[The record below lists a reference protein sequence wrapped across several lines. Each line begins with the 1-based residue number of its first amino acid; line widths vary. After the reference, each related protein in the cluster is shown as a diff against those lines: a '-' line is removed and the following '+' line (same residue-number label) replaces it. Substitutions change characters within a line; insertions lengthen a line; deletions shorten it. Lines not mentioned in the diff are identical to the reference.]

1 VSIEP
6 ARFRQKNRCYASPVP
21 DKLPNSGSWALG
33 GTLSAGEAKWSLAI
47 ISASFDV
54 LTFWSLMP
62 ALICG
67 SVAYDTIMVF
77 HGRFGTHILPDQ
89 IHILNVSF
97 LVPDMRRE
105 FGGTAGNIAYNLRL
119 LGGEP
124 VVMATVGDDFGPYR
138 ERFDQLG
145 ISRKHIREIPGTF
158 VPQAF
163 ITTDLDANQI
173 TAFHPGAM
181 SSSYLNKV
189 SDASDITIGILAPDS
204 RDGMLQHAEQFHD
217 AKIPFI
223 FDPGQ
228 AMPIFNGDELRH
240 FIELADYVAVN
251 DYEARILEDQI
262 GEPIEKL
269 ATRVRAFFVTK
280 GAEGS
285 VVYAD
290 GQQIAIP
297 SVKENRRVDPTGCG
311 DAYRSG
317 LLYGIERGWSW
328 EKIARLANTMGSIK
342 IEVRGPQGH
351 SPTRE
356 EIAQRYESAFDES
369 LWG

>member
-1 VSIEP
+1 
-6 ARFRQKNRCYASPVP
+6 
-21 DKLPNSGSWALG
+21 
-33 GTLSAGEAKWSLAI
+33 
-47 ISASFDV
+47 
-54 LTFWSLMP
+54 MP

-77 HGRFGTHILPDQ
+77 HGQFGEHILPDQ
-89 IHILNVSF
+89 IHILNVAF

-105 FGGTAGNIAYNLRL
+105 FGGTAGNIAYNLKL
-119 LGGEP
+119 LGDEP

-145 ISRKHIREIPGTF
+145 IGRTHVREIPGTF
-158 VPQAF
+158 MPQAF

-181 SSSYLNKV
+181 SSSYVNKV
-189 SDASDITIGILAPDS
+189 GDAKGITLGILAPDS

-217 AKIPFI
+217 LRIPFI

-228 AMPIFNGDELRH
+228 AMSVFNGDELRH

-251 DYEARILEDQI
+251 DYEARILEERT
-262 GEPIEKL
+262 GEPISKL
-269 ATRVRAFFVTK
+269 TERVKAFFVTK

-285 VVYAD
+285 VIYAD
-290 GQQIAIP
+290 GQQIFIP

-317 LLYGIERGWSW
+317 LLYGIERNWAW
-328 EKIARLANTMGSIK
+328 ERVGRLANTIGSLK
-342 IEVRGPQGH
+342 IEFRGPQGH
-351 SPTRE
+351 QPTRD
-356 EIAQRYESAFDES
+356 EIASRYQAAFDEA
-369 LWG
+369 LW

>member
-1 VSIEP
+1 
-6 ARFRQKNRCYASPVP
+6 
-21 DKLPNSGSWALG
+21 
-33 GTLSAGEAKWSLAI
+33 
-47 ISASFDV
+47 
-54 LTFWSLMP
+54 MP

-77 HGRFGTHILPDQ
+77 HGQFGEHILPDQ
-89 IHILNVSF
+89 IHILNVAF

-105 FGGTAGNIAYNLRL
+105 FGGTAGNIAYNLKL
-119 LGGEP
+119 LGDEP

-145 ISRKHIREIPGTF
+145 IGRTHVREIPGTF
-158 VPQAF
+158 MPQAF

-181 SSSYLNKV
+181 SSSYVNKV
-189 SDASDITIGILAPDS
+189 GDAKSITLGILAPDS

-217 AKIPFI
+217 LRIPFI

-228 AMPIFNGDELRH
+228 AMSVFNGDELRH

-251 DYEARILEDQI
+251 DYEARILEERT
-262 GEPIEKL
+262 GEPISKL
-269 ATRVRAFFVTK
+269 TERVKAFFVTK

-285 VVYAD
+285 VIYAD
-290 GQQIAIP
+290 GQQIFIP

-317 LLYGIERGWSW
+317 LLYGIERNWAW
-328 EKIARLANTMGSIK
+328 ERVGRLANTIGSLK
-342 IEVRGPQGH
+342 IEYRGPQGH
-351 SPTRE
+351 QPTRDQ
-356 EIAQRYESAFDES
+356 IASRYQAAFDEA
-369 LWG
+369 LW

>member
-1 VSIEP
+1 
-6 ARFRQKNRCYASPVP
+6 
-21 DKLPNSGSWALG
+21 
-33 GTLSAGEAKWSLAI
+33 
-47 ISASFDV
+47 
-54 LTFWSLMP
+54 MP

-77 HGRFGTHILPDQ
+77 HGQFGEHILPDQ
-89 IHILNVSF
+89 IHILNVAF

-105 FGGTAGNIAYNLRL
+105 FGGTAGNIAYNLKL
-119 LGGEP
+119 LGDEP

-145 ISRKHIREIPGTF
+145 IGRTHVREIPGTF
-158 VPQAF
+158 MPQAF

-181 SSSYLNKV
+181 SSSYVNKV
-189 SDASDITIGILAPDS
+189 GDAKGITLGILAPDS

-217 AKIPFI
+217 LRIPFI

-228 AMPIFNGDELRH
+228 AMSVFNGDELRH

-251 DYEARILEDQI
+251 DYEARILEERT
-262 GEPIEKL
+262 GEPISKL
-269 ATRVRAFFVTK
+269 TERVKAFFVTK

-285 VVYAD
+285 VIYAD
-290 GQQIAIP
+290 GQQIFIP

-317 LLYGIERGWSW
+317 LLYGIERNWAW
-328 EKIARLANTMGSIK
+328 ERVGRLANTMGSLK
-342 IEVRGPQGH
+342 IEYRGPQGH
-351 SPTRE
+351 QPTRDQ
-356 EIAQRYESAFDES
+356 IASRYQAAFDEA
-369 LWG
+369 LW

>member
-1 VSIEP
+1 
-6 ARFRQKNRCYASPVP
+6 
-21 DKLPNSGSWALG
+21 
-33 GTLSAGEAKWSLAI
+33 
-47 ISASFDV
+47 
-54 LTFWSLMP
+54 MP

-77 HGRFGTHILPDQ
+77 HGQFGEHILPDQ
-89 IHILNVSF
+89 IHILNVAF

-105 FGGTAGNIAYNLRL
+105 FGGTAGNIAYNLKL
-119 LGGEP
+119 LGDEP

-145 ISRKHIREIPGTF
+145 IGRTHVREIPGTF
-158 VPQAF
+158 MPQAF

-181 SSSYLNKV
+181 SSSYVNKV
-189 SDASDITIGILAPDS
+189 GDAKGITLGILAPDS

-217 AKIPFI
+217 LRIPFI

-228 AMPIFNGDELRH
+228 AMSVFNGDELRH

-251 DYEARILEDQI
+251 DYEARILEERT
-262 GEPIEKL
+262 GEPISKL
-269 ATRVRAFFVTK
+269 TERVKAFFVTK

-285 VVYAD
+285 VIYAD
-290 GQQIAIP
+290 GQQIFIP

-317 LLYGIERGWSW
+317 LLYGIERNWAW
-328 EKIARLANTMGSIK
+328 ERVGRLANTIGSLK
-342 IEVRGPQGH
+342 IEYRGPQGH
-351 SPTRE
+351 QPTRDQ
-356 EIAQRYESAFDES
+356 IASRYQAAFDEV
-369 LWG
+369 LW

>member
-1 VSIEP
+1 
-6 ARFRQKNRCYASPVP
+6 
-21 DKLPNSGSWALG
+21 
-33 GTLSAGEAKWSLAI
+33 
-47 ISASFDV
+47 
-54 LTFWSLMP
+54 MP

-77 HGRFGTHILPDQ
+77 HGQFGEHILPDQ
-89 IHILNVSF
+89 IHILNVAF

-105 FGGTAGNIAYNLRL
+105 FGGTAGNIAYNLKL
-119 LGGEP
+119 LGDEP
-124 VVMATVGDDFGPYR
+124 VVMATVGDDFSPYR

-145 ISRKHIREIPGTF
+145 IGRTHVREIPGTF
-158 VPQAF
+158 MPQAF

-181 SSSYLNKV
+181 SSSYVNKV
-189 SDASDITIGILAPDS
+189 GDAKGITLGILAPDS

-217 AKIPFI
+217 LRIPFI

-228 AMPIFNGDELRH
+228 AMSVFNGDELRH

-251 DYEARILEDQI
+251 DYEARILEERT
-262 GEPIEKL
+262 GEPISKL
-269 ATRVRAFFVTK
+269 TERVKAFFVTK

-285 VVYAD
+285 VIYAD
-290 GQQIAIP
+290 GQQIFIP

-317 LLYGIERGWSW
+317 LLYGIERNWAW
-328 EKIARLANTMGSIK
+328 ERVGRLANTIGSLK
-342 IEVRGPQGH
+342 IEFRGPQGH
-351 SPTRE
+351 QPTRDQ
-356 EIAQRYESAFDES
+356 IASRYQTAFDEA
-369 LWG
+369 LW

>member
-1 VSIEP
+1 
-6 ARFRQKNRCYASPVP
+6 
-21 DKLPNSGSWALG
+21 
-33 GTLSAGEAKWSLAI
+33 
-47 ISASFDV
+47 
-54 LTFWSLMP
+54 MP

-77 HGRFGTHILPDQ
+77 HGQFGEHILPDQ
-89 IHILNVSF
+89 IHILNVAF

-105 FGGTAGNIAYNLRL
+105 FGGTAGNIAYNLKL
-119 LGGEP
+119 LGDEP

-145 ISRKHIREIPGTF
+145 IARTHVREIPGTF
-158 VPQAF
+158 MPQAF

-181 SSSYLNKV
+181 SSSYVNKV
-189 SDASDITIGILAPDS
+189 GDAKGITLGILAPDS

-217 AKIPFI
+217 LRIPFI

-228 AMPIFNGDELRH
+228 AMSVFNGDELRH

-251 DYEARILEDQI
+251 DYEARILEERT
-262 GEPIEKL
+262 GEPISKL
-269 ATRVRAFFVTK
+269 TERVKAFFVTK

-285 VVYAD
+285 VIYAD
-290 GQQIAIP
+290 GQQIFIP

-317 LLYGIERGWSW
+317 LLYGIDRNWAW
-328 EKIARLANTMGSIK
+328 EKVGRLANTMGSLK
-342 IEVRGPQGH
+342 IEYRGPQGH
-351 SPTRE
+351 QPTRD
-356 EIAQRYESAFDES
+356 EISSRYQAAFDEA
-369 LWG
+369 LW

>member
-1 VSIEP
+1 
-6 ARFRQKNRCYASPVP
+6 
-21 DKLPNSGSWALG
+21 
-33 GTLSAGEAKWSLAI
+33 
-47 ISASFDV
+47 
-54 LTFWSLMP
+54 MP

-77 HGRFGTHILPDQ
+77 HGQFGEHILPDQ
-89 IHILNVSF
+89 IHILNVAF

-105 FGGTAGNIAYNLRL
+105 FGGTAGNIAYNLKL
-119 LGGEP
+119 LGDAP
-124 VVMATVGDDFGPYR
+124 IVMATVGDDFGPYR
-138 ERFDQLG
+138 ARFDQLG
-145 ISRKHIREIPGTF
+145 ISRTHIREIPGTF

-163 ITTDLDANQI
+163 IMTDLDANQI

-189 SDASDITIGILAPDS
+189 GDAEGIKLGILAPDS

-217 AKIPFI
+217 LGIPFI

-228 AMPIFNGDELRH
+228 QMSVFNGDELRH

-251 DYEARILEDQI
+251 DYEARILEERTGDTI
-262 GEPIEKL
+262 SKL
-269 ATRVRAFFVTK
+269 TERVKAFFVTK

-285 VVYAD
+285 VIYAD
-290 GQQIAIP
+290 GQQIFIP

-328 EKIARLANTMGSIK
+328 QKIGRLSNTIGSIK
-342 IEVRGPQGH
+342 IEHRGPQGH
-351 SPTRE
+351 QPTRDD
-356 EIAQRYESAFDES
+356 IASRYQLAFDEQ
-369 LWG
+369 LW